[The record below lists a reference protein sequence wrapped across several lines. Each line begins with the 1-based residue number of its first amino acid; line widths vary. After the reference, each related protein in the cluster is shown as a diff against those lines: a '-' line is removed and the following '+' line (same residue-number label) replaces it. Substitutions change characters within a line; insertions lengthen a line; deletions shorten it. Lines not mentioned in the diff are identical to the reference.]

1 MESQHGKHLERF
13 GFSFEIGGAHI
24 ARTMMLDEL
33 SALLSYVPDPEADK
47 KEYSHAINEENCLGK
62 RSGRSRQISY
72 RHLASLYGLD
82 KSLVLFRALRFL
94 WDRDDAGRP
103 QIALLS
109 AYVRDAIL
117 RSTAP
122 FILGLPE
129 GTTISREATEEFI
142 ESSMPERFSKATLKS
157 TAQNV
162 NGTWTKAGHL
172 VGHIKKQRTPI
183 EATAG
188 SVAYALLLGYLKGIR
203 GSSLFKTQYIK
214 LLDCP
219 FEKSIE
225 HAEAASRRGWLVFK
239 RVGDVMEVQFPN
251 LITDQE
257 MEWLRE
263 QG

>member
-1 MESQHGKHLERF
+1 MKSQRSKHLEKF
-13 GFSFEIGGAHI
+13 GFSSGIGGAHI

-33 SALLSYVPDPEADK
+33 AALLSYVPATDASKE
-47 KEYSHAINEENCLGK
+47 EYSHAINEENCLGK

-72 RHLASLYGLD
+72 RHLANLYGLD
-82 KSLVLFRALRFL
+82 SSLVLFRALRYL
-94 WDRDDAGRP
+94 WDRDETAHP

-109 AYVRDAIL
+109 AYVRDAVL

-122 FILGLPE
+122 FILELPE

-142 ESSMPERFSKATLKS
+142 ESLMPERFSKATLKS

-172 VGHIKKQRTPI
+172 VGRTKKRRIPI

-188 SVAYALLLGYLKGIR
+188 SVSYALLLGYLTGIR
-203 GSSLFKTQYIK
+203 GPSLFKALYIK
-214 LLDCP
+214 LLDCS
-219 FEKSIE
+219 FEKAIE
-225 HAEAASRRGWLVFK
+225 RAEEASRRGWIVFK

-251 LITDQE
+251 LMTDQE

>member
-1 MESQHGKHLERF
+1 MEPLHSKHLKRF
-13 GFSFEIGGAHI
+13 GFSSETGGAHI

-33 SALLSYVPDPEADK
+33 TALLSYVPNPEAEK
-47 KEYSHAINEENCLGK
+47 AEYSHAINEENCLGK

-82 KSLVLFRALRFL
+82 SSQVLFRALRYF
-94 WDRDDAGRP
+94 WDRDEVGRP

-129 GTTISREATEEFI
+129 GTTISREATEEYI

-172 VGHIKKQRTPI
+172 VGRIQKQRTPI

-188 SVAYALLLGYLKGIR
+188 GVAYALLLGYLMGIR

-214 LLDCP
+214 LLDCS
-219 FEKSIE
+219 FEKAIE
-225 HAEAASRRGWLVFK
+225 RAEEASRRGWVIFK

-251 LITDQE
+251 LITNQE